1 MRVFSRWV
9 QLAAVLSLS
18 GCAALQPQTDQ
29 ASDPDT
35 HRQHLDNVREIREFH
50 LQGRIGVQTEGRGF
64 SGSTRWQH
72 QIASDSIALFSPMGG
87 QVANIDADASGVV
100 LVDDDGKSYRAQDA
114 ETLTEKTLG
123 WRLPMKGLP
132 DWVLG
137 RPAPGAVEDSHWD
150 QAGRLTRLKQHGW
163 DISYAQYQENQ
174 GYQLPGKVTLVSPK
188 LNLKLVIERW
198 DLPPSQPQAKMEAD
212 ARL

>member
-1 MRVFSRWV
+1 MPAISKWV
-9 QLAAVLSLS
+9 QLAAVLSLT
-18 GCAALQPQTDQ
+18 GCAALQQQPEP
-29 ASDPDT
+29 ASDAAT
-35 HRQHLDNVREIREFH
+35 HQQHLDSVRDIREFH

-64 SGSTRWQH
+64 SGSTRWKH
-72 QIASDSIALFSPMGG
+72 AAASDSIALFSPMGG
-87 QVANIDADASGVV
+87 QVANIDADAAGVV
-100 LVDDDGKSYRAQDA
+100 LVDSDGKSYRAADA
-114 ETLTEKTLG
+114 ETLTQKTLG

-137 RPAPGAVEDSHWD
+137 RPAPGAIEDSHWD

-163 DISYAQYQENQ
+163 DISYTNYQANQ

-198 DLPPSQPQAKMEAD
+198 ELPPATKAEAD
-212 ARL
+212 AGL

>member
-1 MRVFSRWV
+1 
-9 QLAAVLSLS
+9 
-18 GCAALQPQTDQ
+18 
-29 ASDPDT
+29 
-35 HRQHLDNVREIREFH
+35 
-50 LQGRIGVQTEGRGF
+50 
-64 SGSTRWQH
+64 
-72 QIASDSIALFSPMGG
+72 MGG
-87 QVANIDADASGVV
+87 QVANIDANSTGVV
-100 LVDDDGKSYRAQDA
+100 LIDNDGKSYRAQDA
-114 ETLTEKTLG
+114 ETLTQQTLG

-188 LNLKLVIERW
+188 LNLKLVIESW
-198 DLPPSQPQAKMEAD
+198 ELPQTQTKANVEAD
-212 ARL
+212 AGL

>member
-1 MRVFSRWV
+1 MPAILKWV
-9 QLAAVLSLS
+9 PLAALLSLT
-18 GCAALQPQTDQ
+18 GCAALQPQPEPS
-29 ASDPDT
+29 SDEAT
-35 HRQHLDNVREIREFH
+35 HQQHLDSVRDIREFH

-72 QIASDSIALFSPMGG
+72 ASASDSIALFSPMGG
-87 QVANIDADASGVV
+87 QVANIDADPQGVV
-100 LVDDDGKSYRAQDA
+100 LVDSDGKTYRAADA
-114 ETLTEKTLG
+114 ETLTQKTLG

-137 RPAPGAVEDSHWD
+137 RPAPGAIEDSHWD

-198 DLPPSQPQAKMEAD
+198 ELPQTATKAEAD
-212 ARL
+212 AGL

>member
-1 MRVFSRWV
+1 MAASSRWV
-9 QLAAVLSLS
+9 QLVAVLSLT
-18 GCAALQPQTDQ
+18 GCAALQPAPEP
-29 ASDPDT
+29 ASDAAT
-35 HRQHLDNVREIREFH
+35 HQQHLASVADIRAFN

-72 QIASDSIALFSPMGG
+72 EAARDTIALFSPMGG
-87 QVANIDADASGVV
+87 QVANIDANPQSVV
-100 LVDDDGKSYRAQDA
+100 LVDSDGKSYRAEDA
-114 ETLTEKTLG
+114 ETLTQKTLG

-137 RPAPGAVEDSHWD
+137 RPAPGTIEESRWD
-150 QAGRLTRLKQHGW
+150 EAGRLTHLKQHGW
-163 DISYAQYQENQ
+163 DISYAQYQESQ
-174 GYQLPGKVTLVSPK
+174 GYELPGKVTLVSPK

-198 DLPPSQPQAKMEAD
+198 ELPKLDARAGAD

>member
-1 MRVFSRWV
+1 MAVSSKWV
-9 QLAAVLSLS
+9 PLAAGLSLA
-18 GCAALQPQTDQ
+18 GCAALQPAPEPT
-29 ASDPDT
+29 SDAAT
-35 HRQHLDNVREIREFH
+35 HEQHLARVADIHAFN

-72 QIASDSIALFSPMGG
+72 QSTRDTIALFSPMGG
-87 QVANIDADASGVV
+87 QIANIDANPKGVV
-100 LVDDDGKSYRAQDA
+100 LVDSDGKSYHAEDA
-114 ETLTEKTLG
+114 ETLTHKTLG

-137 RPAPGAVEDSHWD
+137 RPAPGNIDESRWD
-150 QAGRLTRLKQHGW
+150 EAGRLTRLKQHGW
-163 DISYAQYQENQ
+163 DISYAQYQESQ

-188 LNLKLVIERW
+188 LNLKLIIERW
-198 DLPPSQPQAKMEAD
+198 ELPKLETGAAAD